1 MIAEVRKDIKK
12 LNMLKTGE
20 RVVVGVSGGPDSVAL
35 LRVLE
40 ILSHEYRLTL
50 IAAHLN
56 HGLREEAD
64 KEEQF
69 VRKLCNEMEIKFESK
84 KVDINYLRKKSGK
97 CIEDISREI
106 RYQFLDEVAKRHDA
120 QKIAVG
126 HNLNDQIE
134 TVFMN
139 FIRGS
144 GPDGLKGMVPVRDSM
159 YIRPLLG
166 VKRKKILSF
175 LEDRK
180 ILYMTDASNEEN
192 IYLRN
197 RIRHLLIPQIKAQ
210 YNPNLDINLTNMAEI
225 MRLENDYLEK
235 DTDTAITKIMF
246 GSIEDEIRI
255 NIPELMQYH
264 EAIQRRVVKEML
276 QRLTLGQKGIE
287 CDHIK
292 AVVELAYRNRPN
304 AHLNLP
310 FGIVARRE
318 YDFLIFVQ
326 EAKSLKQ
333 TSCEQY
339 DFLHYTV
346 TVPGIVNIAKLG
358 RSMKFDFVD
367 SVVWSDTNMPNI
379 VYMDYDTIVGP
390 LIIRTIKPGDR
401 IKPFGMKGTKKIKSY
416 FIDEKIP
423 ISRRKMIP
431 LLSDQESV
439 LWIVG
444 MRMSEHVK
452 ITKKTINILKVEIV

>member
-1 MIAEVRKDIKK
+1 MIAEVRKTIKK
-12 LNMLKTGE
+12 HNMLKTGE
-20 RVVVGVSGGPDSVAL
+20 RVVVAVSGGPDSIAL
-35 LRVLE
+35 LKVLE
-40 ILSHEYRLTL
+40 VLSHEYGLTL

-64 KEEQF
+64 REEQF
-69 VRKLCNEMEIKFESK
+69 VHKLCNEMEIKFESK

-97 CIEDISREI
+97 CIEDISRDI

-126 HNLNDQIE
+126 HHLNDQIE

-144 GPDGLKGMVPVRDSM
+144 GPDGLKGMAPVRDSM

-166 VKRKKILSF
+166 VKRKQILSF
-175 LEDRK
+175 LESHK
-180 ILYMTDASNEEN
+180 ILFMTDASNMEN

-197 RIRHLLIPQIKAQ
+197 RIRHLLIPHIKAQ
-210 YNPNLDINLTNMAEI
+210 YNPNLDISLANMAEI
-225 MRLENDYLEK
+225 MRMENDYLEK
-235 DTDTAITKIMF
+235 DTDTAISKVMF

-264 EAIQRRVVKEML
+264 EAIQRRIVKEIL
-276 QRLTLGQKGIE
+276 QKLTPDQKGIE
-287 CDHIK
+287 YDHIK
-292 AVVELAYRNRPN
+292 AVVELAYRNHPN

-318 YDFLIFVQ
+318 YDFLIVAQ
-326 EAKSLKQ
+326 EGKSLKN
-333 TSCEQY
+333 TAYEQFNSLY
-339 DFLHYTV
+339 YTI
-346 TVPGIVNIAKLG
+346 TIPGIVNIVEIG
-358 RSMKFDFVD
+358 RTMKFDFVD

-379 VYMDYDTIVGP
+379 VYMDYDTIIGP

-423 ISRRKMIP
+423 MRRRKMIP
-431 LLSDQESV
+431 LLSDEESV

-444 MRMSEHVK
+444 MRMSEHVR
-452 ITKKTINILKVEIV
+452 ITKKTINILRVEIV